1 MTVRQGGTYGTMPVP
16 VRSGYDFEGWFTSP
30 HAAALEYKEDSI
42 CLFGGKQILY
52 AHWKE
57 SSNAILRFDACGG
70 TVSPSNQTIP
80 RSGTYSSLPTP
91 VRSGYTFDGWFNM
104 PQYAGDDFLPS
115 MRQIKNGDRYSFTG
129 EQTLYA
135 HWSKITAAK
144 QEDTDKQEETVTLV
158 FSAEGGII
166 GTKRKTVTKGEAIGS
181 LPSTIKRGYTFL
193 GWYTAASGGKK
204 VTSTTIADKGMTLYA
219 HWQKDESD
227 ETKPSGTDQ
236 NTVTPSSQD
245 TPNQSTTNGS
255 GTNTIIM
262 TLGSKY
268 LSINGKRGTIDNN
281 GTKPVARNNRTLV
294 PVRAVLEAMGG
305 TVDWDAATQVIPLSM
320 DGKTLYLQLN
330 NTASWDSTGKYYTLD
345 TAPVAINS
353 RTMLP
358 IRFVVEYFGGN
369 VNWDAN
375 TNTIKITY

>member
-1 MTVRQGGTYGTMPVP
+1 MPVP
-16 VRSGYDFEGWFTSP
+16 TRLGYDFEGWFTSP
-30 HAAALEYKEDSI
+30 HAAALEYKADSI

-52 AHWKE
+52 AHWKA
-57 SSNAILRFDACGG
+57 SDTTVFLHFDACGG
-70 TVSPSNQTIP
+70 TVSPTSVLIP
-80 RSGTYSSLPTP
+80 RRGTYSNLPTP
-91 VRSGYTFDGWFNM
+91 VRAGYTFDGWFNM
-104 PQYAGDDFLPS
+104 PQNAGDMFLPD
-115 MRQIKNGDRYSFTG
+115 MKQIKEGDSYSLS
-129 EQTLYA
+129 ESQTLCA

-166 GTKRKTVTKGEAIGS
+166 GTKRQTVTKGKAIGS

-204 VTSTTIADKGMTLYA
+204 VTSTTIADKNMTLYA
-219 HWQKDESD
+219 HWEKDKTTDAEPSD
-227 ETKPSGTDQ
+227 TNQ
-236 NTVTPSSQD
+236 NTTNPSSQN
-245 TPNQSTTNGS
+245 TS
-255 GTNTIIM
+255 GKNTITM

-281 GTKPVARNNRTLV
+281 GTTPVARNNRTLV

-305 TVDWDAATQVIPLSM
+305 TVGWDAATQVIPLSM

-330 NTASWDSTGKYYTLD
+330 NTTSWDSTGKYYTLD